1 MFLGVNFLDP
11 SQNHFHPL
19 QTARAEITLSLAQTN
34 FKIIYACEHKLSFL
48 YARYQRKN
56 WIQKKTENA
65 RDTNV
70 IIECRMKI
78 IEYGR
83 KLGMREM
90 LKKKLNTRENGERAI
105 RGML

>member
-11 SQNHFHPL
+11 SQSHFHPL

-34 FKIIYACEHKLSFL
+34 FKIIYACEHKLYFL
-48 YARYQRKN
+48 FARYQRKN

-90 LKKKLNTRENGERAI
+90 LKKKMNTGENGERAI
-105 RGML
+105 CGML